1 MSGDILENIRLIGV
15 IFVDT
20 FTPGIKTT
28 IRRIRNVH
36 DPVVLVYP
44 DIIPDI
50 TGDYLSDGYG
60 ETIFIVQSSENNR
73 RAMLRTAVAEARRL
87 NMTHILIYDPEIT
100 LKQVDISRLVDA
112 AKSHPDSVIIGERA
126 PLDTRRSTGR
136 RIMWRG
142 AAFTFRLQTGVDLRD
157 PGCPVRVYPL
167 WVFNCLKIRTRHD
180 VLDAE
185 ILVKA
190 AWAGV
195 PVQPVLLESPFRQTC
210 PQKPFFSRLAKRGVK
225 SALHFHW
232 IMRSITPIPHRKV
245 VDDQNHQNEKVSIW
259 HPVRSIRALLTENLT
274 PIKLAWAVALGIFL
288 GTLPLIALHTV
299 TILLAAGFFRLNKAA
314 ALAASQLCMP
324 PFVPALCIEMGHFLR
339 HGRFLTE
346 ISMKTIGYQA
356 LERGWEWLLGALIL
370 APLLAFL
377 FGGMVYGAGRILE
390 RKSVQSAD

>member
-1 MSGDILENIRLIGV
+1 MTGDILENIRLIG
-15 IFVDT
+15 FFPVDT
-20 FTPGIKTT
+20 PIPDIKTT
-28 IRRIRNVH
+28 IRRMRDVH
-36 DPVVLVYP
+36 DQVVLVYYP

-50 TGDYLSDGYG
+50 TRDYLSDGYG
-60 ETIFIVQSSENNR
+60 ETVFIVQSSQSNR

-87 NMTHILIYDPEIT
+87 NMTHILIHDPEST
-100 LKQVDISRLVDA
+100 LKKADISRLVDTA
-112 AKSHPDSVIIGERA
+112 GSHPGSVIIGERK
-126 PLDTRRSTGR
+126 PFDTRLPTIRQ
-136 RIMWRG
+136 IMWRG

-167 WVFNCLKIRTRHD
+167 WVFDCLKIKTRHN

-195 PVQPVLLESPFRQTC
+195 PIQRVALETPFSQTYQ
-210 PQKPFFSRLAKRGVK
+210 QKSFFSNLGEWGVK

-245 VDDQNHQNEKVSIW
+245 VDDQDHQNRKVSIW
-259 HPVRSIRALLTENLT
+259 HPVRSIRTLLTENLT
-274 PIKLAWAVALGIFL
+274 PMKLAWAVALGIFL

-324 PFVPALCIEMGHFLR
+324 PFVPALCIETGHFLR

-370 APLLAFL
+370 APLLAL
-377 FGGMVYGAGRILE
+377 LLGGVVYGIGQTLS
-390 RKSVQSAD
+390 RKSW